1 MQKNLQLICMLFFS
15 QIHVLVGF
23 NNIIKH
29 NVLYSGPNTRTIFM
43 SNDNVEFISKY
54 KYYFKKDNY
63 NNIINDIIDH
73 KVSKI
78 YVDKKMNEIV
88 TVDNEIDDEIEKD
101 IVSNYQ
107 SDPKS
112 NSNYDYNY
120 NYDHYHIASV
130 NPVLIPNVIEKSSE
144 TRTPI
149 IVSDLR
155 PDFIVNAENGYN
167 FISNS
172 VSFIIPFLLISSVL
186 SFIRRSINSN
196 NMMNGPGFK
205 PTIQSG
211 SAQRNQGNFL
221 NSFMPPMPQNK
232 EGDLIQKSN
241 VTLANWAGSPEVIEE
256 CVEIISYIQN
266 KELFNKMGAEM
277 PKGILLEGPPGTGK
291 TLLAKAI
298 AGETNSTFIAI
309 SGSEFVELF
318 VGMGAS
324 RVRDLFQ
331 NARNNNPCIIFID
344 EIDAVARQRG
354 AGINMANDERE
365 QTLNQLLYEMDGFN
379 SNENIVVIAATNR
392 RDVLDQAILR
402 PGRFDRII
410 RVSLPDKDSREKIV
424 EYYLNNKNIEH
435 NFDISGIA
443 EMTEGFSGAQIKN
456 LINEAIILSAR
467 NKFTKLQE
475 EYIFEAFE
483 KSIVGL
489 IRKNA
494 TVDIVTQKRVA
505 IHESG
510 HSILTLLF
518 NETFDFKK
526 ASIQPT
532 YNGAGG
538 YTLFNEKSE
547 IRNSGLYTKDVLK
560 KRLIVSMGGK
570 AAESLFYGNEY
581 ISLGAVEDLRQAN
594 KLAKRMIGN
603 FGMGTQLEV
612 FFNED
617 VSDDSNPF
625 LGRSLSMG
633 DKYSDHTKFM
643 MDKESLELVQNAYYS
658 AVDLLE
664 KNYGK
669 LIHFSELLL
678 NNTVIYRKDIDYL

>member
-1 MQKNLQLICMLFFS
+1 MSFKGNQNNLQSPGNNLFNMF
-15 QIHVLVGF
+15 L
-23 NNIIKH
+23 NK
-29 NVLYSGPNTRTIFM
+29 
-43 SNDNVEFISKY
+43 
-54 KYYFKKDNY
+54 
-63 NNIINDIIDH
+63 
-73 KVSKI
+73 
-78 YVDKKMNEIV
+78 
-88 TVDNEIDDEIEKD
+88 DDE
-101 IVSNYQ
+101 NY
-107 SDPKS
+107 
-112 NSNYDYNY
+112 
-120 NYDHYHIASV
+120 IA
-130 NPVLIPNVIEKSSE
+130 PNVSLSS
-144 TRTPI
+144 
-149 IVSDLR
+149 
-155 PDFIVNAENGYN
+155 
-167 FISNS
+167 
-172 VSFIIPFLLISSVL
+172 
-186 SFIRRSINSN
+186 
-196 NMMNGPGFK
+196 
-205 PTIQSG
+205 
-211 SAQRNQGNFL
+211 
-221 NSFMPPMPQNK
+221 
-232 EGDLIQKSN
+232 
-241 VTLANWAGSPEVIEE
+241 WAGSPEVIEE
-256 CVEIISYIQN
+256 CKEVISYIEN

-410 RVSLPDKDSREKIV
+410 RVSLPDKDSREKII
-424 EYYLNNKNIEH
+424 EYYLNNKNIER
-435 NFDISGIA
+435 NFDISSIA
-443 EMTEGFSGAQIKN
+443 DLTEGFSGAQIKN

-467 NKFTKLQE
+467 NKYTKLQE
-475 EYIFEAFE
+475 EYIFESFE
-483 KSIVGL
+483 KSVVGL

-518 NETFDFKK
+518 NDTFDFKK

-538 YTLFNEKSE
+538 YTFFSEKPE
-547 IRNSGLYTKDVLK
+547 IRNGGLYTKDMLK

-603 FGMGTQLEV
+603 FGMGDELEV

-625 LGRSLSMG
+625 LGRSLSIG
-633 DKYSDHTKFM
+633 DKYSEHTKFM
-643 MDKESLELVQNAYYS
+643 MDKESLELVKNAYYT
-658 AVDLLE
+658 AFDLLE
-664 KNYGK
+664 KHYDK
-669 LIHFSELLL
+669 LIHFSDLLL
-678 NNTVIYRKDIDYL
+678 NNTVIYRDNVDFF

>member
-1 MQKNLQLICMLFFS
+1 
-15 QIHVLVGF
+15 
-23 NNIIKH
+23 
-29 NVLYSGPNTRTIFM
+29 M
-43 SNDNVEFISKY
+43 SNENIEFINKY

-63 NNIINDIIDH
+63 NNIINNIIDH

-78 YVDKKMNEIV
+78 YIDKKMNEIV
-88 TVDNEIDDEIEKD
+88 TIDNLVDEDVKNDVTSDDELE
-101 IVSNYQ
+101 S
-107 SDPKS
+107 
-112 NSNYDYNY
+112 NY
-120 NYDHYHIASV
+120 NYDHYHVANV
-130 NPVLIPNVIEKSSE
+130 NPILIPNIIEQSSA
-144 TRTPI
+144 THTPI
-149 IVSDLR
+149 IISDFR
-155 PDFIVNAENGYN
+155 PGFIVTVENGFN
-167 FISNS
+167 FVSNT
-172 VSFIIPFLLISSVL
+172 VSFIIPFILLSSIL

-196 NMMNGPGFK
+196 NMINQGKGFK
-205 PTIQSG
+205 PTIQPG
-211 SAQRNQGNFL
+211 LDQKNQANFF
-221 NSFMPPMPQNK
+221 NPFMMSSTTQNK
-232 EGDLIQKSN
+232 GGDLLQTTN
-241 VTLANWAGSPEVIEE
+241 VTLANWAGSPEVVEE
-256 CVEIISYIQN
+256 CIEVISYIQN

-379 SNENIVVIAATNR
+379 NNENIVVIAATNR

-410 RVSLPDKDSREKIV
+410 RVSLPDKDSREKIID
-424 EYYLNNKNIEH
+424 YYLKNKNIEH
-435 NFDISGIA
+435 NFDISSIA
-443 EMTEGFSGAQIKN
+443 ELTEGFSGAQIKN

-467 NKFTKLQE
+467 NKYTKLQE
-475 EYIFEAFE
+475 EYIFESFE

-494 TVDIVTQKRVA
+494 TVDFITQKRVA

-518 NETFDFKK
+518 NDTFDFKK

-538 YTLFNEKSE
+538 YTFFSEKPE
-547 IRNSGLYTKDVLK
+547 IRNGGLYTKDMLK

-570 AAESLFYGNEY
+570 AAESLFYGDENV
-581 ISLGAVEDLRQAN
+581 SLGAIEDLRQAN

-603 FGMGTQLEV
+603 FGMGVELEV

-617 VSDDSNPF
+617 ISDDSNPF
-625 LGRSLSMG
+625 LGRSLSLG
-633 DKYSDHTKFM
+633 DKYSEYTKYI
-643 MDKESLELVQNAYYS
+643 MDKESLELVQNAYYT

-664 KNYGK
+664 KNYDK
-669 LIHFSELLL
+669 LIYFSDLLL

>member
-1 MQKNLQLICMLFFS
+1 M
-15 QIHVLVGF
+15 
-23 NNIIKH
+23 
-29 NVLYSGPNTRTIFM
+29 FM
-43 SNDNVEFISKY
+43 SDENVEFITKY
-54 KYYFKKDNY
+54 KYFFKKDNY

-88 TVDNEIDDEIEKD
+88 TVDNEIDGDIEND
-101 IVSNYQ
+101 IVSQ
-107 SDPKS
+107 ESPDTF
-112 NSNYDYNY
+112 YDYI
-120 NYDHYHIASV
+120 HYHVASV

-149 IVSDLR
+149 IITDLR
-155 PDFIVNAENGYN
+155 PGFVVNTENGFN

-196 NMMNGPGFK
+196 NMMNNPGFK

-211 SAQRNQGNFL
+211 TAQRNQGFF

-232 EGDLIQKSN
+232 ATDLLQKSN

-266 KELFNKMGAEM
+266 KELFNSMGAEM

-324 RVRDLFQ
+324 RVRELFQ

-410 RVSLPDKDSREKIV
+410 RIPLPDKDSREKII
-424 EYYLNNKNIEH
+424 EYYLNNKNLEH
-435 NFDISGIA
+435 NFDISSIA

-494 TVDIVTQKRVA
+494 TVELTTQKRVA

-510 HSILTLLF
+510 HSILTLLY

-538 YTLFNEKSE
+538 YTLFNEKPE
-547 IRNSGLYTKDVLK
+547 IRNSGLYTKDMLK
-560 KRLIVSMGGK
+560 KRLVVSMGGK
-570 AAESLFYGNEY
+570 AAESLFYGNDY

-603 FGMGTQLEV
+603 FGMGVELEV

-617 VSDDSNPF
+617 VGDESNPF
-625 LGRSLSMG
+625 LGRSLSIG
-633 DKYSDHTKFM
+633 DKYSENTKLM
-643 MDKESLELVQNAYYS
+643 MDKESLELVQNAYYT
-658 AVDLLE
+658 ALDLLE

-669 LIHFSELLL
+669 LIHFSELLM

>member
-1 MQKNLQLICMLFFS
+1 MYINALCMLLFVQLNIFFGS
-15 QIHVLVGF
+15 SFTSIQKLNKQHNLYKKISMIDGTD
-23 NNIIKH
+23 NIAF
-29 NVLYSGPNTRTIFM
+29 L
-43 SNDNVEFISKY
+43 SKY

-63 NNIINDIIDH
+63 NNIINNIIDH
-73 KVSKI
+73 KVSKV
-78 YVDKKMNEIV
+78 YLDKKLNEVI
-88 TVDNEIDDEIEKD
+88 TIESESENESEDLK
-101 IVSNYQ
+101 
-107 SDPKS
+107 
-112 NSNYDYNY
+112 Y
-120 NYDHYHIASV
+120 NYDNYHIAPV
-130 NPVLIPNVIEKSSE
+130 NPVLIPNIVDKSSE
-144 TRTPI
+144 THTPVI
-149 IVSDLR
+149 ITDLR
-155 PDFIVNAENGYN
+155 PNYIITMDNGIN
-167 FISNS
+167 LLFGSISYILPLIALS
-172 VSFIIPFLLISSVL
+172 SIISLIS
-186 SFIRRSINSN
+186 R
-196 NMMNGPGFK
+196 NMNANPMMRNQGFK
-205 PTIQSG
+205 PNIQSG
-211 SAQRNQGNFL
+211 SGQRNPGFF
-221 NSFMPPMPQNK
+221 NSFMPAMPQNK
-232 EGDLIQKSN
+232 GGDLIQKSN
-241 VTLANWAGSPEVIEE
+241 ITLANWAGSPEVIEE
-256 CVEIISYIQN
+256 CVEVISYIQN

-379 SNENIVVIAATNR
+379 SNENIVVIASTNR
-392 RDVLDQAILR
+392 RDVLDQDILR
-402 PGRFDRII
+402 PVRFDRII
-410 RVSLPDKDSREKIV
+410 RVSLPDKESREKIID
-424 EYYLNNKNIEH
+424 YYFKNKNIEH
-435 NFDISGIA
+435 NFDITSIA
-443 EMTEGFSGAQIKN
+443 ELTEGFSGAQIKN

-467 NKFTKLQE
+467 NKYEKIQE

-494 TVDIVTQKRVA
+494 TVDFVTQKRVA

-518 NETFDFKK
+518 NDTFDFKK

-538 YTLFNEKSE
+538 YTFFSEKPE
-547 IRNSGLYTKDVLK
+547 IRNGGLYTKDMLK

-570 AAESLFYGNEY
+570 AAESIFYGNDY
-581 ISLGAVEDLRQAN
+581 VSLGAVEDLRQAN

-643 MDKESLELVQNAYYS
+643 MDKESLELVQNAYNT
-658 AVDLLE
+658 ALDLLK
-664 KNYGK
+664 KNYGS
-669 LIHFSELLL
+669 LIYFSDLLM
-678 NNTVIYRKDIDYL
+678 NNTVIYRKDLDY

>member
-1 MQKNLQLICMLFFS
+1 MQKKLHLICMLLFS
-15 QIHVLVGF
+15 HLHILFGF
-23 NNIIKH
+23 NTINKHSILYKHLKSTPII
-29 NVLYSGPNTRTIFM
+29 M
-43 SNDNVEFISKY
+43 SNENIEFISKY

-63 NNIINDIIDH
+63 NNIINNIIDH

-78 YVDKKMNEIV
+78 YIDKKMNEIV
-88 TVDNEIDDEIEKD
+88 TIDNLVDEDVKNDVTSDDELE
-101 IVSNYQ
+101 S
-107 SDPKS
+107 
-112 NSNYDYNY
+112 NY
-120 NYDHYHIASV
+120 NYDHYHVANV
-130 NPVLIPNVIEKSSE
+130 NPILIPNIIEQSSA
-144 TRTPI
+144 THTPI
-149 IVSDLR
+149 IISDFR
-155 PDFIVNAENGYN
+155 PGFIVTVENGFN
-167 FISNS
+167 FVSNT
-172 VSFIIPFLLISSVL
+172 VSFIIPFILLSSIL

-196 NMMNGPGFK
+196 NMINQGKGFK
-205 PTIQSG
+205 PTIQPG
-211 SAQRNQGNFL
+211 LDQKNQANFF
-221 NSFMPPMPQNK
+221 NPFMMSSTTQNK
-232 EGDLIQKSN
+232 GGDLLQTTN
-241 VTLANWAGSPEVIEE
+241 VTLANWAGSPEVVEE
-256 CVEIISYIQN
+256 CIEVISYIQN

-379 SNENIVVIAATNR
+379 NNENIVVIAATNR

-410 RVSLPDKDSREKIV
+410 RVSLPDKDSREKIID
-424 EYYLNNKNIEH
+424 YYLKNKNIEH
-435 NFDISGIA
+435 NFDISSIA
-443 EMTEGFSGAQIKN
+443 ELTEGFSGAQIKN

-467 NKFTKLQE
+467 NKYTKLQE
-475 EYIFEAFE
+475 EYIFESFE

-494 TVDIVTQKRVA
+494 TVDFVTQKRVA

-518 NETFDFKK
+518 NDTFDFKK

-538 YTLFNEKSE
+538 YTFFSEKPE
-547 IRNSGLYTKDVLK
+547 IRNGGLYTKDMLK

-570 AAESLFYGNEY
+570 AAESLFYGDENV
-581 ISLGAVEDLRQAN
+581 SLGAIEDLRQAN

-603 FGMGTQLEV
+603 FGMGVELEV

-617 VSDDSNPF
+617 ISDDSNPF
-625 LGRSLSMG
+625 LGRSLSLG
-633 DKYSDHTKFM
+633 DKYSEYTKYI
-643 MDKESLELVQNAYYS
+643 MDKESLELVQNAYYT

-664 KNYGK
+664 KNYDK
-669 LIHFSELLL
+669 LIYFSDLLL

>member
-1 MQKNLQLICMLFFS
+1 MYINTFCFLLFLQVNAFFVYSFKPIQKSIQPFKSYKKLYMTNE
-15 QIHVLVGF
+15 
-23 NNIIKH
+23 NIDF
-29 NVLYSGPNTRTIFM
+29 L
-43 SNDNVEFISKY
+43 SKY

-63 NNIINDIIDH
+63 NNVINDIIEH
-73 KVSKI
+73 KVSKV
-78 YVDKKMNEIV
+78 YVDKKLNEVI
-88 TVDNEIDDEIEKD
+88 TIDNIDND
-101 IVSNYQ
+101 IDN
-107 SDPKS
+107 DIGNEDIK
-112 NSNYDYNY
+112 Y
-120 NYDHYHIASV
+120 NYDNYHIATV
-130 NPVLIPNVIEKSSE
+130 NPVLIPNIVDKSSE
-144 TRTPI
+144 THTPI
-149 IVSDLR
+149 IVTDLR
-155 PDFIVNAENGYN
+155 PNYIITLDNGFNLLFGSISYLLPLVVLSSIIS
-167 FISNS
+167 FIS
-172 VSFIIPFLLISSVL
+172 
-186 SFIRRSINSN
+186 RNSN
-196 NMMNGPGFK
+196 PMIRNQSFK
-205 PTIQSG
+205 PNIQSG
-211 SAQRNQGNFL
+211 TGQRNQGFL
-221 NSFMPPMPQNK
+221 NTFMPSMTQNK
-232 EGDLIQKSN
+232 GGDLLQKSN

-256 CVEIISYIQN
+256 CKEVINYIEN

-410 RVSLPDKDSREKIV
+410 RVSLPDKDSREKII

-435 NFDISGIA
+435 NFDIASIA
-443 EMTEGFSGAQIKN
+443 ELTEGFSGAQIKN

-467 NKFTKLQE
+467 NKYTKLQE
-475 EYIFEAFE
+475 EYIFESFE

-518 NETFDFKK
+518 NDTFDFKK

-538 YTLFNEKSE
+538 YTLFSEKPE
-547 IRNSGLYTKDVLK
+547 IRNGGLYTKDVLK

-570 AAESLFYGNEY
+570 AAEAIFYGNDY
-581 ISLGAVEDLRQAN
+581 VSLGAVEDLRQAN

-603 FGMGTQLEV
+603 FGMGNQLEV

-643 MDKESLELVQNAYYS
+643 MDKESLELVQNAYNT
-658 AVDLLE
+658 AVDILK
-664 KNYGK
+664 KNYGS
-669 LIHFSELLL
+669 LIYFSDLLM
-678 NNTVIYRKDIDYL
+678 NNTVIYKKDIDYL

>member
-1 MQKNLQLICMLFFS
+1 MYVNTLGILLFLQVNIFFGSSFSPILISNKQQTIYKKVYMGGDNLNFL
-15 QIHVLVGF
+15 
-23 NNIIKH
+23 
-29 NVLYSGPNTRTIFM
+29 
-43 SNDNVEFISKY
+43 SKY

-63 NNIINDIIDH
+63 NDMINNIIDH
-73 KVSKI
+73 KVSKVYI
-78 YVDKKMNEIV
+78 DQKINEVI
-88 TVDNEIDDEIEKD
+88 TLDNNVVNNAETDLETDIDNK
-101 IVSNYQ
+101 
-107 SDPKS
+107 
-112 NSNYDYNY
+112 YNY
-120 NYDHYHIASV
+120 NNYHITTI
-130 NPVLIPNVIEKSSE
+130 NPLVIPNIVDKSSE
-144 TRTPI
+144 THIPVI
-149 IVSDLR
+149 ITDLR
-155 PDFIVNAENGYN
+155 PNYIITLENGFN
-167 FISNS
+167 LFFGSISYILPLIALS
-172 VSFIIPFLLISSVL
+172 SIISLISRNVNNNPM
-186 SFIRRSINSN
+186 IRNQ
-196 NMMNGPGFK
+196 GFK
-205 PTIQSG
+205 PNIQAGSG
-211 SAQRNQGNFL
+211 QRNQANFM
-221 NSFMPPMPQNK
+221 NPFMPSMSQNK
-232 EGDLIQKSN
+232 GGDLLQKSN

-256 CVEIISYIQN
+256 CVEVISYIQN

-331 NARNNNPCIIFID
+331 NARDNNPCIIFID

-410 RVSLPDKDSREKIV
+410 RVSLPDKDSRVKII
-424 EYYLNNKNIEH
+424 EYYLNNKNIEQT
-435 NFDISGIA
+435 FDIASIA
-443 EMTEGFSGAQIKN
+443 ELTEGFSGAQIKN

-467 NKFTKLQE
+467 NKYTKLQE
-475 EYIFEAFE
+475 QYIFEAFE

-489 IRKNA
+489 VRKNA

-518 NETFDFKK
+518 NDTFDFKK

-538 YTLFNEKSE
+538 YTFFSEKPE
-547 IRNSGLYTKDVLK
+547 IRNGGLYTKDMLK

-570 AAESLFYGNEY
+570 AAESLFYGNDNV
-581 ISLGAVEDLRQAN
+581 SLGAVEDLRQAN

-603 FGMGTQLEV
+603 FGMGVELEV

-625 LGRSLSMG
+625 LGRSLSIG
-633 DKYSDHTKFM
+633 DKYSDNTKFM

-669 LIHFSELLL
+669 LIHFSDLLM
-678 NNTVIYRKDIDYL
+678 NNTVIYRKDVDYL

>member
-1 MQKNLQLICMLFFS
+1 MLFFS
-15 QIHVLVGF
+15 QFHTLFGF
-23 NNIIKH
+23 KNIIK
-29 NVLYSGPNTRTIFM
+29 NTISYGGPNTRTMFM
-43 SNDNVEFISKY
+43 SNDNVEFITKY

-88 TVDNEIDDEIEKD
+88 TVDNEIGGDIEND
-101 IVSNYQ
+101 VVSQENP
-107 SDPKS
+107 DTF
-112 NSNYDYNY
+112 YDYI
-120 NYDHYHIASV
+120 HYHVASV

-149 IVSDLR
+149 IITDLR
-155 PDFIVNAENGYN
+155 PGFIVNTENGFN

-196 NMMNGPGFK
+196 NMMNMNNPGFK

-211 SAQRNQGNFL
+211 TAQRNQPNFF
-221 NSFMPPMPQNK
+221 NSLMPPMPQNK
-232 EGDLIQKSN
+232 EGDLMEKSN

-266 KELFNKMGAEM
+266 KELFNSMGAEM

-435 NFDISGIA
+435 SFDISGIA

-494 TVDIVTQKRVA
+494 TVDVVTQKRVA

-510 HSILTLLF
+510 HSILTLLY

-560 KRLIVSMGGK
+560 KRLVVSMGGK
-570 AAESLFYGNEY
+570 AAEAIFYGNDY

-633 DKYSDHTKFM
+633 DKYSDNTKFM
-643 MDKESLELVQNAYYS
+643 MDKESLELVQNAYYT

-669 LIHFSELLL
+669 LIHFSELLM

>member
-1 MQKNLQLICMLFFS
+1 MQKNLHLICMLFFS

-23 NNIIKH
+23 KHIIKH
-29 NVLYSGPNTRTIFM
+29 SISYSVSKTKTVFM
-43 SNDNVEFISKY
+43 SNENIDFLTKY

-63 NNIINDIIDH
+63 NNVINDIIDH

-78 YVDKKMNEIV
+78 YLDKKMNEII
-88 TVDNEIDDEIEKD
+88 TLDNEGDDDIEKD
-101 IVSNYQ
+101 IV
-107 SDPKS
+107 S

-149 IVSDLR
+149 IIADLR
-155 PDFIVNAENGYN
+155 PGFIVNTENGFN

-172 VSFIIPFLLISSVL
+172 VSFIIPFLLISSIF
-186 SFIRRSINSN
+186 SFIRRSINAN
-196 NMMNGPGFK
+196 NMMNGQGFK

-211 SAQRNQGNFL
+211 SGQRNQPNFL

-232 EGDLIQKSN
+232 GGDQLQKSN
-241 VTLANWAGSPEVIEE
+241 ITLANWAGSPEVIEE
-256 CVEIISYIQN
+256 CREVISYIEN

-324 RVRDLFQ
+324 RVRELFQ

-410 RVSLPDKDSREKIV
+410 RVSLPDKESREKIID
-424 EYYLNNKNIEH
+424 YYFKNKNIED
-435 NFDISGIA
+435 NFDISAIA

-467 NKFTKLQE
+467 NKYTKLQE

-494 TVDIVTQKRVA
+494 TVDFATQKRVA

-510 HSILTLLF
+510 HSILTLLY
-518 NETFDFKK
+518 NDTFDFKK

-538 YTLFNEKSE
+538 YTLFSEKPE
-547 IRNSGLYTKDVLK
+547 IRNGGLYTKDVLK

-570 AAESLFYGNEY
+570 AAEAIFYGNDY
-581 ISLGAVEDLRQAN
+581 VSLGAVEDLRQAN

-603 FGMGTQLEV
+603 FGMGNQLEV

-643 MDKESLELVQNAYYS
+643 MDKESLELVQNAYNT
-658 AVDLLE
+658 AVDILK
-664 KNYGK
+664 KNYGS
-669 LIHFSELLL
+669 LIYFSDLLM
-678 NNTVIYRKDIDYL
+678 NNTVIYKKDIDYL

>member
-1 MQKNLQLICMLFFS
+1 
-15 QIHVLVGF
+15 
-23 NNIIKH
+23 
-29 NVLYSGPNTRTIFM
+29 M
-43 SNDNVEFISKY
+43 SNDNVEFITKY

-63 NNIINDIIDH
+63 NNVINDIIDH

-78 YVDKKMNEIV
+78 YLDKKMNEII
-88 TVDNEIDDEIEKD
+88 TLDNELDNDIEKD
-101 IVSNYQ
+101 IV
-107 SDPKS
+107 S

-149 IVSDLR
+149 IITDLR
-155 PDFIVNAENGYN
+155 PGFIVNAENGYN

-186 SFIRRSINSN
+186 SFIRRSINAN

-211 SAQRNQGNFL
+211 NGNGQRKQGFL
-221 NSFMPPMPQNK
+221 NSFMPPMPQDK
-232 EGDLIQKSN
+232 GSDLMQKSN
-241 VTLANWAGSPEVIEE
+241 ITLANWAGSPEVIEE
-256 CVEIISYIQN
+256 CREVISYIEN

-410 RVSLPDKDSREKIV
+410 RVSLPDKDSREKIID
-424 EYYLNNKNIEH
+424 YYFKNKNIEH
-435 NFDISGIA
+435 NFDITSIA

-467 NKFTKLQE
+467 NKYTKIQE

-494 TVDIVTQKRVA
+494 TVDFATQKRVA

-510 HSILTLLF
+510 HSILTLLY
-518 NETFDFKK
+518 NDTFDFKK

-603 FGMGTQLEV
+603 FGMGSQLEV

-643 MDKESLELVQNAYYS
+643 MDKESLELVQNAYNT
-658 AVDLLE
+658 ALDLLK
-664 KNYGK
+664 KNYGS
-669 LIHFSELLL
+669 LIYFSDLLM
-678 NNTVIYRKDIDYL
+678 NNTVIYRKDLDYL

>member
-1 MQKNLQLICMLFFS
+1 MYVNALGILLFLQVNIFFGCS
-15 QIHVLVGF
+15 FSPILTSNKQ
-23 NNIIKH
+23 
-29 NVLYSGPNTRTIFM
+29 RTIYKKVYM
-43 SNDNVEFISKY
+43 GGDNLNFLSKY

-63 NNIINDIIDH
+63 NDMINNIIDH
-73 KVSKI
+73 KVSKV
-78 YVDKKMNEIV
+78 YVDQKINEVI
-88 TVDNEIDDEIEKD
+88 TLDNNAVNNAETDLENDVNNK
-101 IVSNYQ
+101 
-107 SDPKS
+107 
-112 NSNYDYNY
+112 YNY
-120 NYDHYHIASV
+120 NNYHITTI
-130 NPVLIPNVIEKSSE
+130 NPLLIPNIIDKSSE
-144 TRTPI
+144 THTPVI
-149 IVSDLR
+149 ITDLR
-155 PDFIVNAENGYN
+155 PNYIITLDNGFN
-167 FISNS
+167 LFFGAISYILPLIALS
-172 VSFIIPFLLISSVL
+172 SIISLISRNVNNNPM
-186 SFIRRSINSN
+186 IRNQ
-196 NMMNGPGFK
+196 GFK
-205 PTIQSG
+205 PNIQPGSG
-211 SAQRNQGNFL
+211 QRNQANFM
-221 NSFMPPMPQNK
+221 NPFMPSMSQNK
-232 EGDLIQKSN
+232 GGDLLQKSN
-241 VTLANWAGSPEVIEE
+241 ITLANWAGSPEVIEE
-256 CVEIISYIQN
+256 CVEVISYIQN

-331 NARNNNPCIIFID
+331 NARDNNPCIIFID

-379 SNENIVVIAATNR
+379 NNENIVVIAATNR

-410 RVSLPDKDSREKIV
+410 RVSLPDKDSREKII
-424 EYYLNNKNIEH
+424 EYYLNNKNIEQT
-435 NFDISGIA
+435 FDIASIA
-443 EMTEGFSGAQIKN
+443 ELTEGFSGAQIKN

-467 NKFTKLQE
+467 NKYTKLQE
-475 EYIFEAFE
+475 QYIFEAFE

-489 IRKNA
+489 VRKNA
-494 TVDIVTQKRVA
+494 TVDFATQKRVA

-518 NETFDFKK
+518 NDTFDFKK

-538 YTLFNEKSE
+538 YTFFSEKPE
-547 IRNSGLYTKDVLK
+547 IRNGGLYTKDMLK

-570 AAESLFYGNEY
+570 AAESIFYGNDFV
-581 ISLGAVEDLRQAN
+581 SLGAVEDLRQAN

-617 VSDDSNPF
+617 ISDDSNPF
-625 LGRSLSMG
+625 LGRSLSIG

-643 MDKESLELVQNAYYS
+643 MDKESLELVQNAYNS
-658 AVDLLE
+658 AVDLLK
-664 KNYGK
+664 KNYGS
-669 LIHFSELLL
+669 LIYFSDLLM
-678 NNTVIYRKDIDYL
+678 NNTVIYRKDLDY

>member
-1 MQKNLQLICMLFFS
+1 MYVNALGILLFLQVNIFFGSSFSPILISNKQQTIYKKVYMGGDNLNFL
-15 QIHVLVGF
+15 
-23 NNIIKH
+23 
-29 NVLYSGPNTRTIFM
+29 
-43 SNDNVEFISKY
+43 SKY

-63 NNIINDIIDH
+63 NDMINNIIDH
-73 KVSKI
+73 KVSKV
-78 YVDKKMNEIV
+78 YVDQKINEVI
-88 TVDNEIDDEIEKD
+88 TLDNNAVNNAETDIENDVNNK
-101 IVSNYQ
+101 
-107 SDPKS
+107 
-112 NSNYDYNY
+112 YNY
-120 NYDHYHIASV
+120 NNYHITTI
-130 NPVLIPNVIEKSSE
+130 NPLLIPNVIDKSSE
-144 TRTPI
+144 THTPVI
-149 IVSDLR
+149 ITDLR
-155 PDFIVNAENGYN
+155 PNYIITLDNGFN
-167 FISNS
+167 LFFGAISYILPLIALS
-172 VSFIIPFLLISSVL
+172 SIISLISRNVNNNPM
-186 SFIRRSINSN
+186 IRNQ
-196 NMMNGPGFK
+196 GFK
-205 PTIQSG
+205 PNIQAGSG
-211 SAQRNQGNFL
+211 QRNQANFM
-221 NSFMPPMPQNK
+221 NPFMPSMSQNK
-232 EGDLIQKSN
+232 GGDLLQKSN

-256 CVEIISYIQN
+256 CVEVISYIQN

-331 NARNNNPCIIFID
+331 NARDNNPCIIFID

-410 RVSLPDKDSREKIV
+410 RVSLPDKDSRVKII
-424 EYYLNNKNIEH
+424 EYYLNNKNIEQT
-435 NFDISGIA
+435 FDIASIA
-443 EMTEGFSGAQIKN
+443 ELTEGFSGAQIKN

-467 NKFTKLQE
+467 NKYTKLQE
-475 EYIFEAFE
+475 QYIFEAFE

-489 IRKNA
+489 VRKNA
-494 TVDIVTQKRVA
+494 TVDFATQKRVA

-518 NETFDFKK
+518 NDTFDFKK

-538 YTLFNEKSE
+538 YTFFSEKPE
-547 IRNSGLYTKDVLK
+547 IRNGGLYTKDMLK

-570 AAESLFYGNEY
+570 AAESIFYGNDFV
-581 ISLGAVEDLRQAN
+581 SLGAVEDLRQAN

-617 VSDDSNPF
+617 ISDDSNPF
-625 LGRSLSMG
+625 LGRSLSIG

-643 MDKESLELVQNAYYS
+643 MDKESLELVQNAYNS
-658 AVDLLE
+658 AVDLLK
-664 KNYGK
+664 KNYGS
-669 LIHFSELLL
+669 LIYFSDLLM
-678 NNTVIYRKDIDYL
+678 NNTVIYRKDLDY

>member
-1 MQKNLQLICMLFFS
+1 MYVNTLGILLFLQANIFF
-15 QIHVLVGF
+15 G
-23 NNIIKH
+23 
-29 NVLYSGPNTRTIFM
+29 YSFSPIL
-43 SNDNVEFISKY
+43 NDNKQRNIYMGGDNLNFLSKY

-63 NNIINDIIDH
+63 NGIINNIIDH
-73 KVSKI
+73 KVSKVYI
-78 YVDKKMNEIV
+78 DQKLNEVI
-88 TVDNEIDDEIEKD
+88 TLDNNVVNNAENDVENDLENK
-101 IVSNYQ
+101 
-107 SDPKS
+107 
-112 NSNYDYNY
+112 Y
-120 NYDHYHIASV
+120 NYDKYHISTV
-130 NPVLIPNVIEKSSE
+130 NPVLIPNIVDKSSE
-144 TRTPI
+144 THTQVI
-149 IVSDLR
+149 ITDLR
-155 PDFIVNAENGYN
+155 PNYIITLDNGFN
-167 FISNS
+167 LFFGAISYILPLIALS
-172 VSFIIPFLLISSVL
+172 SIISLISRNVNNNPM
-186 SFIRRSINSN
+186 IRNQ
-196 NMMNGPGFK
+196 GFK
-205 PTIQSG
+205 PNIQSG
-211 SAQRNQGNFL
+211 SGQRNQGNFL
-221 NSFMPPMPQNK
+221 NSFMPPMQQNRG
-232 EGDLIQKSN
+232 GDLLQRSN
-241 VTLANWAGSPEVIEE
+241 ITLANWAGSPEVIEE
-256 CVEIISYIQN
+256 CVEVISYIQN

-331 NARNNNPCIIFID
+331 NARANNPCIIFID

-410 RVSLPDKDSREKIV
+410 RVSLPDKESREKIID
-424 EYYLNNKNIEH
+424 YYFKNKNIEH
-435 NFDISGIA
+435 NFDISAIA

-475 EYIFEAFE
+475 EYIFESFE

-489 IRKNA
+489 VRKNA

-518 NETFDFKK
+518 NDTFDFKK

-538 YTLFNEKSE
+538 YTFFSEKPE
-547 IRNSGLYTKDVLK
+547 IRNGGLYTKDMLK

-570 AAESLFYGNEY
+570 AAESLFYGNDNV
-581 ISLGAVEDLRQAN
+581 SLGAVEDLRQAN

-603 FGMGTQLEV
+603 FGMGVELEV

-625 LGRSLSMG
+625 LGRSLSIG
-633 DKYSDHTKFM
+633 DKYSENTKFM
-643 MDKESLELVQNAYYS
+643 MDRESLELVQTAYNT
-658 AVDLLE
+658 AVDLLK
-664 KNYGK
+664 KNYDK
-669 LIHFSELLL
+669 LIYFSDLLM

>member
-23 NNIIKH
+23 NNIIK
-29 NVLYSGPNTRTIFM
+29 NTVLYGGSYSGLNTRTMFM

-88 TVDNEIDDEIEKD
+88 TVDNVKDNDIENDD
-101 IVSNYQ
+101 VSQENP
-107 SDPKS
+107 DTF
-112 NSNYDYNY
+112 YDYI
-120 NYDHYHIASV
+120 HYHIASV

-149 IVSDLR
+149 VVSDLR

-211 SAQRNQGNFL
+211 TAQRNQPNFL

-266 KELFNKMGAEM
+266 KELFNSMGAEM

-410 RVSLPDKDSREKIV
+410 RVSLPDKDSREKII

-435 NFDISGIA
+435 SFDISGIA

-494 TVDIVTQKRVA
+494 TVDYVTQKRVA